1 MTVATKTSRK
11 KKIDTQA
18 KTMLDAFE
26 IEYTKSRLE
35 TLHYFNESRK
45 FHARAI
51 NVKLFESVLAKC
63 ENHPLYEQVINL
75 VAVYRLTLEMFTM
88 MKNEQFKRANEV
100 LDEIDNC
107 LRNFDKHL
115 TLPERKLSMR
125 HIFS

>member
-1 MTVATKTSRK
+1 MTVATKTLRK
-11 KKIDTQA
+11 KKNDTQA

-26 IEYTKSRLE
+26 IECTKSRLE
-35 TLHYFNESRK
+35 TLHFLQESRK

-63 ENHPLYEQVINL
+63 ENHALYTQVVNL

-88 MKNEQFKRANEV
+88 LKNDQFKRANEV
-100 LDEIDNC
+100 LDEIESC

-115 TLPERKLSMR
+115 TLPERKLNMR
-125 HIFS
+125 YIFS